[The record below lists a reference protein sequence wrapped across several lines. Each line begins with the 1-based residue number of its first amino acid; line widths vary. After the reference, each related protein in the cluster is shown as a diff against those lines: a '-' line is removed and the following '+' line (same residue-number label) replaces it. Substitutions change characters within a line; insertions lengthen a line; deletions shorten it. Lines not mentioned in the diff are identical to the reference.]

1 MSPDNLSVLVIG
13 ANGQVGTEL
22 RRRASVSVKLCAFDR
37 HALDIGDRAAV
48 AAAVTDLRPDVI
60 INAAAFTG
68 VDAAETA
75 REDADRVNRQGPAH
89 LAAAAAAAGAALIHL
104 STDYVFDGS
113 GRRPYRANDPVA
125 PLGVYGLSKEA
136 GERAVRTT
144 LARHVILRTAWVY
157 AAHGV
162 NFVRTMLRV
171 GADRD
176 HLRVVDDQ
184 RGTPTSA
191 ADIADACLAIAARLA
206 NDVRG
211 ETAGTYHYV
220 AAGEASWADLADAIF
235 DHVAP
240 IWGRRPVVERITTA
254 EYPTPARRPAYSVLA
269 CDLVERVFA
278 PQRRPWRAGLDDVLR
293 ELSKKAPNGGEGSK
307 L

>member
-1 MSPDNLSVLVIG
+1 M
-13 ANGQVGTEL
+13 
-22 RRRASVSVKLCAFDR
+22 
-37 HALDIGDRAAV
+37 
-48 AAAVTDLRPDVI
+48 
-60 INAAAFTG
+60 
-68 VDAAETA
+68 AETA

-157 AAHGV
+157 AAHGG

-176 HLRVVDDQ
+176 LLRVVDDQ
-184 RGTPTSA
+184 RGTPTGA
-191 ADIADACLAIAARLA
+191 ADIADACLTIAARLA
-206 NDVRG
+206 HDPRG

-254 EYPTPARRPAYSVLA
+254 DYPTPARRPAYSVLD
-269 CDLVERVFA
+269 CDLVARVFA
-278 PQRRPWRAGLDDVLR
+278 PPRVPGARVGRSFARFTQQRAERRRGT
-293 ELSKKAPNGGEGSK
+293 KI
-307 L
+307 